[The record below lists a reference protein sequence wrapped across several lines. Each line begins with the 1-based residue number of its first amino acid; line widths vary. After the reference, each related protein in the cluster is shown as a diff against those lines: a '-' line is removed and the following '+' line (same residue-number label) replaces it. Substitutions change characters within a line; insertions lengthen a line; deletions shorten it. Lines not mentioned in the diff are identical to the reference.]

1 MRRRAE
7 NEYFIAQPNIGE
19 DLRRRKHYRDF
30 VGINRVHHLDKFRR
44 PQFAKAENRNLNPVR
59 AWLLGAEERLL
70 SYPWSGFAWYLAAP
84 AHRPAW
90 IRVGRWLGGA
100 HGIAA
105 DTAEEDF
112 E

>member
-1 MRRRAE
+1 MCSVDATKPGSWRRASSG
-7 NEYFIAQPNIGE
+7 YLKTGC
-19 DLRRRKHYRDF
+19 DY
-30 VGINRVHHLDKFRR
+30 VH
-44 PQFAKAENRNLNPVR
+44 LNPVR